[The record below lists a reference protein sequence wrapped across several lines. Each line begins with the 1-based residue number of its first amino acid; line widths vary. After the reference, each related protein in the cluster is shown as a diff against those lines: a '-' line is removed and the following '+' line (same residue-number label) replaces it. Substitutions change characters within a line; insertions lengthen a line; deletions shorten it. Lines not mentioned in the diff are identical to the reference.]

1 MMSCTGYGLGSI
13 GGGNKS
19 TPQKGSKS
27 TAASANQSS
36 PLSIIEQ
43 WQRDAKGAVEDAYAN
58 FVLGDDT
65 GESANLVL
73 VASPSDDINLL
84 ENTGNGKHPP
94 HILLNDPHTKRSRS
108 TNSRGRKNGNNNN
121 NTSSSN
127 NNGRNGNSNNNNL
140 LLFSHL
146 DFYTDANRSSLM
158 GLQRPGNYKKHDPHA
173 SSFRSCGVTFVEIN
187 GRAYVHALSEDS
199 NAYLSGVRPK
209 DCVQYAAVL
218 AKEWEDPLGNDFDP
232 ISTQALEREG
242 SGQRINYEELKRVFL
257 QGSGILGDHNAVAG
271 YGGSGYGYRYGDEF
285 GNNDP
290 NTNNHYAPPHRS
302 GDVVMGPPGS
312 ANNKGYPPPFP
323 TTIRIGKNPCGDL
336 LSQNYTDDNT
346 DDGSTVLSKDNSRQE
361 FHHQYQSGVGAD
373 NHSNS
378 AASNSKN
385 GNNDNDNDNNGLG
398 DPSPVVLVFRRTRQ
412 RPAKAWNVWPNYRL
426 DDECD
431 VACQILDSLTTNAP
445 YANHASTI
453 ESGVCGGTSTTS
465 SPPSSPRSRRSSS
478 NNNSNSKYHQQND
491 DETATSTIWTD
502 TDGSTAFGDEYS
514 YSSKKGGI
522 SKVLFSTDDRGN
534 FKEARTKT
542 RTGNL
547 DEEGSDNVEA
557 STIRGMI
564 AKAVGLAFVRS
575 NKVVLGVSFHGGSGI
590 VLSRLSDGT
599 WSSPSL
605 IGMAGM
611 GLGLQVGLEVA
622 NYIFILQTQEALE
635 HFSRGGSFTLGANVG
650 AALAGMGRE
659 AVGAASVSPALCGI
673 ANPIQNIKED
683 EYNFEADEEDE
694 YEYPKVRNRATCAG
708 AGGCRPQAD
717 PIPINC
723 SSLSMNLNGNGGLAP
738 IVAYAKSEGL
748 YVGVSLEGSRIFARD
763 EANAKAYKYS
773 SYNHKSVTA
782 RDILT
787 GKIVS
792 RPHEAESLYA
802 LLHDIELTH
811 EWASLPA
818 VPKAPWLVVPNNKN
832 HNNNNNGDWTRPW
845 DANSPAYLE
854 SKRRDDKTIDEQVEA
869 ASESDL
875 EDYASKFRDL
885 LFGGITVTRI
895 SPLHQKREKRTLWL
909 SSPSPADA
917 SSESNSNSNS
927 LQNNNSSSKEPE
939 RSSLRVGF
947 VSKLYSA
954 TAQRKHLS
962 ASIINDVAV
971 QTSSKA
977 YAGNPSGDATV
988 DSGLGDDLT
997 LDSALLDNRSLLTTT
1012 GTLQERVEL
1021 SKKLSMDLVDVL
1033 CLTQMTPPNV
1043 RLEDSSERD
1052 CVICLE
1058 SSNDTQ
1064 LVFWGNTVEETKRLY
1079 CGLKLLLEK
1088 ETTRMGIRGGRA
1100 GKIKSGRK
1108 HKGIASALKSKNGKS
1123 SSSSSVSPS
1132 KHRKS
1137 ANSSSSMG
1145 YASSDIDDTDDG
1157 LYDPSEYYHAGGT
1170 ITSMPMTLAS
1180 KHYPLPEG
1188 WKSWGRVP
1196 GRSYMRAQSTSTDDG
1211 YPTYSHGQLLIR
1223 DVCKTVLLPL
1233 PLPLCRVL
1241 LLDSSSPVVSKWET
1255 ERGDS
1260 DFERTPWTFPP
1271 ATPREM
1277 EQFQSEHQLIAS
1289 GSMCGAHRTI
1299 SYERYR
1305 NGKPIRLSET
1315 HIVDSDDSEKL
1326 AFQVSERLPRR
1337 GFSIKVKIL
1346 LRAVDNGSACE
1357 ATVLGEIRPVG
1368 KNMSDPGAVHKALLK
1383 VLDELRNRY
1392 GTGCVGLLA
1401 DFMNVIENMPR
1412 GESFGVRSSSG
1423 LGLGLGTTHSSS
1435 WRSGW
1440 EEKKENDNSSPRNK
1454 KVLEKTSVVKFEDV
1468 MTAELGIH
1476 EVPDAR
1482 FAQECRPGN
1491 RSASDYKQMRNKPK
1505 QLAASE
1511 MDTFGN
1517 SSADPVT
1524 IEVKPLPKIRL
1535 SLMPSPREVDEEHLD
1550 EEGEPKNRK
1559 SGSGGK
1565 KSSRSK
1571 SKRSPFRK
1579 KDRRKTSS

>member
-13 GGGNKS
+13 GIGNKS
-19 TPQKGSKS
+19 TPQKKGSSSS
-27 TAASANQSS
+27 TAAGAASQSS

-84 ENTGNGKHPP
+84 DNTGNGKHPP
-94 HILLNDPHTKRSRS
+94 HILLNDPHTKRSR
-108 TNSRGRKNGNNNN
+108 TKHGRNHGNININSSN
-121 NTSSSN
+121 SN
-127 NNGRNGNSNNNNL
+127 NNRNGNGNGTNNNL

-146 DFYTDANRSSLM
+146 DFYTEANRNSLM

-199 NAYLSGVRPK
+199 DAYLSGVRPK

-257 QGSGILGDHNAVAG
+257 QGSGILGDHNV
-271 YGGSGYGYRYGDEF
+271 SGYGYGYGCEDEF

-290 NTNNHYAPPHRS
+290 DTNHNHNYAPPHRS

-312 ANNKGYPPPFP
+312 ANNKGYPPPLP
-323 TTIRIGKNPCGDL
+323 TTIRIGKNPCGGL
-336 LSQNYTDDNT
+336 LNQNYTDDNT

-361 FHHQYQSGVGAD
+361 IHHQYQSGIGGD
-373 NHSNS
+373 NHSYS
-378 AASNSKN
+378 AASNSKT
-385 GNNDNDNDNNGLG
+385 NDNNNGNDNNELG

-412 RPAKAWNVWPNYRL
+412 RPARAWNVWPNYRL

-465 SPPSSPRSRRSSS
+465 SPHSSPRRSRSSNTS
-478 NNNSNSKYHQQND
+478 SKQQYQND
-491 DETATSTIWTD
+491 DASTIWTD

-514 YSSKKGGI
+514 YSSRREGASVNGTGGI

-534 FKEARTKT
+534 FKEVRTKS

-683 EYNFEADEEDE
+683 EYNFEADEEDD
-694 YEYPKVRNRATCAG
+694 YEYPMVRNRATCAG

-717 PIPINC
+717 PMPTNC

-818 VPKAPWLVVPNNKN
+818 VPKAPWLVVPNN
-832 HNNNNNGDWTRPW
+832 NNGDWTRPW

-854 SKRRDDKTIDEQVEA
+854 SKRRDDEIIDEQVEA

-895 SPLHQKREKRTLWL
+895 SPIHQKREKRTLWL
-909 SSPSPADA
+909 SSPSPADVT
-917 SSESNSNSNS
+917 SESNSNLNS
-927 LQNNNSSSKEPE
+927 PQKKNSSKEPE

-988 DSGLGDDLT
+988 DSGMGDDLT

-1052 CVICLE
+1052 RVICLE

-1064 LVFWGNTVEETKRLY
+1064 LVFLGNTAEETKRLY

-1100 GKIKSGRK
+1100 GKNKSGRK
-1108 HKGIASALKSKNGKS
+1108 QKGIASALKSKNGKS
-1123 SSSSSVSPS
+1123 SSSSSSASSS
-1132 KHRKS
+1132 KHRNG

-1145 YASSDIDDTDDG
+1145 YASSDIDDTDNG

-1170 ITSMPMTLAS
+1170 ITTMPMTPTS

-1196 GRSYMRAQSTSTDDG
+1196 GRSYMRSQSTSTDDG

-1326 AFQVSERLPRR
+1326 TFQVSERLPRR
-1337 GFSIKVKIL
+1337 GFSIKVKIM

-1401 DFMNVIENMPR
+1401 GFMNVIETMPR
-1412 GESFGVRSSSG
+1412 DESFGVRSSSG
-1423 LGLGLGTTHSSS
+1423 LGLGASNSSS

-1440 EEKKENDNSSPRNK
+1440 EEKKENDNSSTRNK

-1468 MTAELGIH
+1468 MNAELGIN

-1482 FAQECRPGN
+1482 FAQERRPGDK
-1491 RSASDYKQMRNKPK
+1491 SASDYKQICNKPK
-1505 QLAASE
+1505 QLADDE

-1535 SLMPSPREVDEEHLD
+1535 SLMPVPREEDEEHLD
-1550 EEGEPKNRK
+1550 DEGEPKNKK
-1559 SGSGGK
+1559 SDGR

-1571 SKRSPFRK
+1571 SKRSPFGK
-1579 KDRRKTSS
+1579 KNRRKTSS